1 MFILGDES
9 HHHGKVP
16 WVTIGL
22 VIINLLT
29 FSLQQ
34 FLGERFT
41 NGFSLVPLEITQ
53 FRDLTRPEKATV
65 KVPVGMYYDH
75 GSKQARTQIGEES
88 FVVNHYH
95 GPFPIIL
102 TLITSM
108 FLHGD
113 WVHLIGNLWF
123 LAVFGRNVECA
134 LDHGRFLGFYVVC
147 GLAGGLAH
155 VFSNMSSV
163 IPCLGASGAISGV
176 MAAYVAIYP
185 LNKIRIW
192 LGWLVGSV
200 ELPAIVVVGFWFLF
214 QYLSA
219 FMELESGVSDGV
231 AYWDHIGGF
240 GMGLGLVWG
249 TFFYLKYQQAQAA
262 IEEAKADNGARPAA
276 GQPAASPVPASTAA
290 ANAPAP
296 ATSESSSDPFADFLT
311 LSRKKTS
318 PQQSEAVKTDTW

>member
-1 MFILGDES
+1 MFILGDENQ
-9 HHHGKVP
+9 HHGKLP
-16 WVTIGL
+16 WVTIALCLLNL
-22 VIINLLT
+22 VT
-29 FSLQQ
+29 FSVQQ

-75 GSKQARTQIGEES
+75 ETKQARTRIGEES
-88 FVVNHYH
+88 FLINHYH

-102 TLITSM
+102 TLLTSM

-134 LDHGRFLGFYVVC
+134 LDHGRFLWFYVIC

-155 VFSNMSSV
+155 VFSNMHSV

-176 MAAYVAIYP
+176 MAAYVALYP
-185 LNKIRIW
+185 LNKIKIW

-219 FMELESGVSDGV
+219 FMELESGISDGV

-240 GMGLGLVWG
+240 GMGLGIVWG
-249 TFFYLKYQQAQAA
+249 TYFYLKYQEAGAA
-262 IEEAKADNGARPAA
+262 MIEAESAA
-276 GQPAASPVPASTAA
+276 GVLSGAAAAAASTAA
-290 ANAPAP
+290 SVPEASN
-296 ATSESSSDPFADFLT
+296 DPFADFLT
-311 LSRKKTS
+311 ACRNQKPGTAKT
-318 PQQSEAVKTDTW
+318 PETAKTDSW